1 MDITL
6 YQITNGTNE
15 ELIDF
20 KETLINYISNKKYS
34 TKSITLLKTL
44 KKINQELERRENQRL
59 FLISNGSNAKKDIE
73 ILNQSDIKE
82 IKVPSFLRNHKLLSK
97 KRQLVQN
104 KKEDDND
111 IKLALEK
118 SFSTNI
124 YFDDFST
131 NDSLSL
137 YSVYFPHNYNSNK
150 IHQSIESES
159 CSQSIFSMN
168 SDKYVSRCC
177 EFDIDKLKEIDYM
190 WVDSSSIH
198 TGFNK

>member
-73 ILNQSDIKE
+73 ILLK
-82 IKVPSFLRNHKLLSK
+82 KYFSK
-97 KRQLVQN
+97 
-104 KKEDDND
+104 
-111 IKLALEK
+111 
-118 SFSTNI
+118 
-124 YFDDFST
+124 
-131 NDSLSL
+131 
-137 YSVYFPHNYNSNK
+137 
-150 IHQSIESES
+150 
-159 CSQSIFSMN
+159 
-168 SDKYVSRCC
+168 
-177 EFDIDKLKEIDYM
+177 
-190 WVDSSSIH
+190 
-198 TGFNK
+198 